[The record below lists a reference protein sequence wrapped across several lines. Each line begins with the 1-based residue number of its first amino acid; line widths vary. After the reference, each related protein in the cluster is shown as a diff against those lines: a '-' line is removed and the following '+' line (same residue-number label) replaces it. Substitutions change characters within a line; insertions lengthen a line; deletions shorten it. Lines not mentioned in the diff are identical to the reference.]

1 MVKSCENCA
10 QSLGTLPPP
19 HHHTAPSRRPAPF
32 DEVHLLGTRFHKL
45 TVEQLIEYIVQAAQQ
60 SQKTVI
66 GNVNIRGMNFAVDI
80 PWYRQFLNQADV
92 VFCDGFGVLLG
103 AQLEGYKL
111 CSCHRMT
118 CPDYLENL
126 ALACEQ
132 QGVSLFL
139 LAGRP
144 GVSDRAI
151 AKLEKIAPRLR
162 IQGHHGHFA
171 KTGPEND
178 AVVAQINAFQPDVLY
193 VGFGMPMQERWIL
206 DNYDRVDTNVFLPLG
221 ACLDFY
227 TDTVARGPQWLTN
240 FGFEWLS
247 RLWVEP
253 QRLWRRYI
261 LGNPLFFS
269 RVLLD
274 LGKNALRQLGRRQ
287 SR

>member
-1 MVKSCENCA
+1 MVKSCQDC
-10 QSLGTLPPP
+10 SPTLRISSPPP
-19 HHHTAPSRRPAPF
+19 NHTVPPRVKAPF
-32 DEVHLLGTRFHKL
+32 DEVLLLGTRFHKL
-45 TVEQLIEYIVQAAQQ
+45 TVEQLIDYVTQAAQQ
-60 SQKTVI
+60 TRKTVV
-66 GNVNIRGMNFAVDI
+66 GHVNIRGMNFAVDI

-92 VFCDGFGVLLG
+92 VFCDGFGVMLG
-103 AQLEGYKL
+103 AKLQGYKL

-118 CPDYLENL
+118 CPDYIENL

-139 LAGRP
+139 LAGQP
-144 GVSDRAI
+144 GVTERAI

-171 KTGPEND
+171 KTGAEND

-206 DNYDRVDTNVFLPLG
+206 DNYDRIQTKVFLPLG

-227 TDTVARGPQWLTN
+227 TDTVTRGPQWLTN

-247 RLWVEP
+247 RLLVEP

-269 RVLLD
+269 RVLID
-274 LGKNALRQLGRRQ
+274 LGQTSLRQLRR
-287 SR
+287 RKPR